1 MNDTFMKE
9 KPILPLL
16 TSMAFP
22 MVISML
28 VGSLYNIVDS
38 FFVAQISEKAMTALS
53 LVFPVQNF
61 INAVSI
67 GYGIGIN
74 ALIAFSLGAGNKS
87 KASLTAT
94 QGLLFSA
101 IHGILIMAVCIP
113 VMPAFLRL
121 FTSDDTV
128 IALGVRYSAIAF
140 LFSPIIMVGL
150 SFEKIFQSVG
160 RMKIA
165 MISMLC
171 GCISNIILDPLLIFG
186 IGFLPEMG
194 ISGAAIAT
202 GIGQVI
208 TLGIYL
214 IMYVVHPIPVH
225 FSRKYLA
232 FNKSVDIQLYAI
244 GIPAMLNL
252 ALPSLLISFLNAIL
266 SMYSQSYVVIL
277 GIYYKLQT
285 FLYLPANGIV
295 QGMRPILSY
304 NYGAGEKRRM
314 NRIIQICSVMI
325 LVIMAAGML
334 LFLLVPGII
343 MKLFT
348 ADAVTIR
355 EGSAALRIISLGFV
369 VSGVSV
375 ICSGALEA
383 LGKGFASFLISLL
396 RYLALIVPAAWLGIQ
411 IAGVT
416 GIWTAFPVAEF
427 LTAIAAAVI
436 FAVIYHKNVSS
447 IPS

>member
-214 IMYVVHPIPVH
+214 IMYVVHP
-225 FSRKYLA
+225 L
-232 FNKSVDIQLYAI
+232 
-244 GIPAMLNL
+244 
-252 ALPSLLISFLNAIL
+252 SLIHI
-266 SMYSQSYVVIL
+266 
-277 GIYYKLQT
+277 
-285 FLYLPANGIV
+285 
-295 QGMRPILSY
+295 
-304 NYGAGEKRRM
+304 
-314 NRIIQICSVMI
+314 
-325 LVIMAAGML
+325 
-334 LFLLVPGII
+334 
-343 MKLFT
+343 
-348 ADAVTIR
+348 
-355 EGSAALRIISLGFV
+355 
-369 VSGVSV
+369 
-375 ICSGALEA
+375 
-383 LGKGFASFLISLL
+383 
-396 RYLALIVPAAWLGIQ
+396 
-411 IAGVT
+411 
-416 GIWTAFPVAEF
+416 
-427 LTAIAAAVI
+427 
-436 FAVIYHKNVSS
+436 
-447 IPS
+447 

>member
-186 IGFLPEMG
+186 IGFFPEMG

-232 FNKSVDIQLYAI
+232 FNKSVVRQ
-244 GIPAMLNL
+244 
-252 ALPSLLISFLNAIL
+252 
-266 SMYSQSYVVIL
+266 
-277 GIYYKLQT
+277 
-285 FLYLPANGIV
+285 
-295 QGMRPILSY
+295 
-304 NYGAGEKRRM
+304 
-314 NRIIQICSVMI
+314 RIIAHIIVSI
-325 LVIMAAGML
+325 GM
-334 LFLLVPGII
+334 
-343 MKLFT
+343 
-348 ADAVTIR
+348 
-355 EGSAALRIISLGFV
+355 ISLSTHWSTPSVAYGNYNE
-369 VSGVSV
+369 SQLSQTGVINIIYCETSRHV
-375 ICSGALEA
+375 LEERPR
-383 LGKGFASFLISLL
+383 IN
-396 RYLALIVPAAWLGIQ
+396 I
-411 IAGVT
+411 
-416 GIWTAFPVAEF
+416 
-427 LTAIAAAVI
+427 
-436 FAVIYHKNVSS
+436 
-447 IPS
+447 